1 MEFIYFGKSR
11 RLLLTCLL
19 MCMGLSSTAHAEEK
33 LQSSSAHALDFTVPR
48 GRWAA
53 RVEVR
58 VNGYDKWYDENGN
71 LVDLDKKYDGLD
83 LGSNIFPSLA
93 VFGPGMSLGN
103 MSIDSKIENIIAEL
117 LVGYGLTDDLT
128 IGLQLPFGRSRTA
141 VDFLVSG
148 GNIGFNPA
156 FNPAVPIGAANFPF
170 APVGAGATEPV
181 GTEGL
186 RKILTDPAF
195 GYGYK
200 RIEDTTVSGLSDPTV
215 GILWRFHKSKNDSAI
230 LGLGVR
236 FGLARED
243 DPDNLLDVPLG
254 DGSTDLRARL
264 EYFRNMGAGFDARF
278 LVEHIIQ
285 MEDHV
290 TVRVPAPGE
299 LLATS
304 ASKENVTRDLGDYFE
319 YDIELGKSLANWR
332 LSGTW
337 HRYDK
342 GSDRYRSGQGTD
354 TSSLEKNTS
363 VRADQWRASI
373 SWSGIESWQRGDLPM
388 PLIVKLEVQDTY
400 SGMNFPNVRDY
411 YLRFT
416 SFF

>member
-1 MEFIYFGKSR
+1 MKLIHCGKSR
-11 RLLLTCLL
+11 CLLLTYLFVCIVF
-19 MCMGLSSTAHAEEK
+19 SSTARAEEK
-33 LQSSSAHALDFTVPR
+33 LQSSSAHALDFIAPK

-53 RVEVR
+53 RAEVR
-58 VNGYDKWYDENGN
+58 VNGYDKWYDENGD
-71 LVDLDKKYDGLD
+71 LVDLDRKYDGLD
-83 LGSNIFPSLA
+83 LGSNIFPSLSL
-93 VFGPGMSLGN
+93 FGPGMSLGK
-103 MSIDSKIENIIAEL
+103 MTIDSKVENLFAEL
-117 LVGYGLTDDLT
+117 LVGYGLTDNLT
-128 IGLQLPFGRSRTA
+128 LGMQLPFGRSLTA
-141 VDFLVSG
+141 VDFSVSG

-156 FNPAVPIGAANFPF
+156 FNPGVPIGAANFPF

-215 GILWRFHKSKNDSAI
+215 GILWRFHKGKNDSAI
-230 LGLGVR
+230 LGIGVR
-236 FGLARED
+236 FGLAGED

-264 EYFRNMGAGFDARF
+264 EYIRNMGAGFDVRF
-278 LVEHIIQ
+278 LMEDIIQ
-285 MEDHV
+285 TEDHV

-304 ASKENVTRDLGDYFE
+304 ASKERVTRDMGDYFE
-319 YDIELGKSLANWR
+319 YDVELGKSLANWR

-354 TSSLEKNTS
+354 TSALEKNTS

-373 SWSGIESWQRGDLPM
+373 SWSGVESWQQGDLPM

-400 SGMNFPNVRDY
+400 NGINFPNVRDY
-411 YLRFT
+411 YLRVT